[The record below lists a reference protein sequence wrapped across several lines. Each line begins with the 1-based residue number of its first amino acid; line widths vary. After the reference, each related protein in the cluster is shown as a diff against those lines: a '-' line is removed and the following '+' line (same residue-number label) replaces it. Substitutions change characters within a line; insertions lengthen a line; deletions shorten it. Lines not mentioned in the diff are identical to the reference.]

1 MTMDDHGTNIVIV
14 GGSPCVKNQK
24 NKKTLQNDI
33 HIVQLTIPVFWEN
46 DIRPCGQKLDQ
57 LEGNS
62 PGEKCG
68 FVAVRG
74 WLMVGELQHHMG
86 CFHKWGT
93 PSSLDGLFHGKS
105 DQNE

>member
-1 MTMDDHGTNIVIV
+1 MDDHGTNIVIV
-14 GGSPCVKNQK
+14 DGSPCVKKQK

-68 FVAVRG
+68 FCGREGLADG
-74 WLMVGELQHHMG
+74 WRTSAPYGG
-86 CFHKWGT
+86 F
-93 PSSLDGLFHGKS
+93 P
-105 DQNE
+105 